1 MSFSNSNNNR
11 PAHGT
16 GHKAQGEKKTV
27 IAIDGPAGSGKST
40 VSRLIAKRLGILY
53 LDTGA
58 MYRAAA
64 LQAKRTGVDLS
75 DGPGL
80 YRMCMEL
87 DLRFIPDNETQRI
100 LLGNED
106 ISADIRSPEMDM
118 LSSGISAVKE
128 VRDAMTTL
136 QRRIGDTGALVA
148 EGRDMGTVV
157 FPDADYKFFVTASVQ
172 ERAKRR
178 HLERLNRGESI
189 SMEKI
194 EEDIRKRDAQDSGRA
209 IAPLRP
215 AEDAEI
221 IDTTGIGIEAV
232 IEGILKKIHIY

>member
-1 MSFSNSNNNR
+1 M
-11 PAHGT
+11 
-16 GHKAQGEKKTV
+16 KKLV

-64 LQAKRTGVDLS
+64 LQAKRTGIDFT

-80 YRMCMEL
+80 YNMCMDL
-87 DLRFIPDNETQRI
+87 DLHFIPDNENQRI
-100 LLGNED
+100 LIGSED
-106 ISADIRSPEMDM
+106 ISSDIRSPEMDM
-118 LSSGISAVKE
+118 MASRISAVKE

-157 FPDADYKFFVTASVQ
+157 FPDADYKFYITASVP
-172 ERAKRR
+172 ERAQRR
-178 HLERLNRGESI
+178 HMERLGRGEVISI
-189 SMEKI
+189 EKV
-194 EEDIRKRDAQDSGRA
+194 EEELKKRDDQDSGRA
-209 IAPLRP
+209 IAPLRS
-215 AEDAEI
+215 ADDAEI
-221 IDTTGIGIEAV
+221 VDTTGMGIEEV
-232 IEGILKKIHIY
+232 IGGILKKIHIY

>member
-1 MSFSNSNNNR
+1 MKR
-11 PAHGT
+11 MI
-16 GHKAQGEKKTV
+16 

-64 LQAKRTGVDLS
+64 LQAKRTGIDFS
-75 DGPGL
+75 DGQGL
-80 YRMCMEL
+80 YKMCMEL
-87 DLRFIPDNETQRI
+87 DLRFAPDNENQRI

-118 LSSGISAVKE
+118 MASKISAVKE

-157 FPDADYKFFVTASVQ
+157 FPDADYKFFVTASVP
-172 ERAKRR
+172 ERARRR
-178 HLERLNRGESI
+178 HLERLGRGEAISI
-189 SMEKI
+189 ERV
-194 EEDIRKRDAQDSGRA
+194 EEELKKRDAQDSGRA

-221 IDTTGIGIEAV
+221 IDTTGTGIEEV
-232 IEGILKKIHIY
+232 IEGIIKKIHIY